1 MCYST
6 FVKNRNSHRKGGGS
20 LGSARIYFRERD
32 IRARPLSSRK
42 IEPKQ
47 QRTTIRGVLSVNS
60 RGIGFIEDEKHR
72 EDIMIETSNLATALN
87 RDEVEVEP
95 LKAKVRGRR
104 TGRVVRIVRR
114 YKTRFVGTMEERG
127 TRLVLVPDDFRMY
140 APMVIPR
147 PPREAQKGLKALA
160 EIKEWRN
167 GKEPQGEIVKI
178 IGKKGEHEVEM
189 ESIILER
196 GFESGFPREVEAEA
210 EAIAEEAKRLIKTTN
225 SPLAPEE
232 IQKRRDFRKTTL
244 FTIDPANAKDFDDA
258 LSFRKLSDAEVKD
271 KGLKI
276 NDSLYEVGVH
286 IADVSHYV
294 REGVAL
300 DREARER
307 GTSVYLVDR
316 TIPMLPHALS
326 NDLCSLNPDV
336 DRFAF
341 SAVFDMD
348 ESGRVYNRWFG
359 KSVIHSRN
367 RLTYES
373 AQELID
379 GPLSLSKTVNKR
391 VSVQNSPS
399 IPLLERGDGELTGA
413 LRILNSIA
421 KRLRAEKTKQGA
433 IDFEQDEVGF
443 ELDDAGRPI
452 RVFKKKRLDTHK
464 LIEEFMLLANR
475 EVALFFHGAA
485 KRSGGKIPFIYRIHD
500 LPDRDKLAQL
510 SVFVRALGH
519 ELPIRSDGSITGKD
533 LQALFNA
540 IAGHASESLIKTA
553 AIRSMAKAVYSTS
566 NIGHFGLAF
575 EYYTHFTSP
584 IRRYPDL
591 LVHRS
596 LFSILEKHKLDLN
609 KLAQLERMAE
619 DATKRE
625 IEAAE
630 AERESIKLKQVEY
643 MKERIGKEFDG
654 LISGVTE
661 WGIYV
666 EEKETRSEGMAAL
679 RNMKD
684 DYYLLDQENYCIVGE
699 KTKKKYSLGD
709 TVRFKVVG
717 ADVERK
723 TLDYRLV

>member
-1 MCYST
+1 MSLLWYSIP
-6 FVKNRNSHRKGGGS
+6 VKNRPHIERHGKEVS
-20 LGSARIYFRERD
+20 RE
-32 IRARPLSSRK
+32 
-42 IEPKQ
+42 Q
-47 QRTTIRGVLSVNS
+47 TITGQISVNS
-60 RGIGFIEDEKHR
+60 RGVGFVSPIQTSGKKTRANKDEDL
-72 EDIMIETSNLATALN
+72 MIETQNLNTALN
-87 RDEVEVEP
+87 RDEVEVEQ
-95 LKAKVRGRR
+95 LKAKVRGRK
-104 TGRVVRIVRR
+104 TGRVVRVIQRN
-114 YKTRFVGTMEERG
+114 KIRFVGTIEERG
-127 TRLVLVPDDFRMY
+127 TKLMLVPDDFRMY
-140 APMVIPR
+140 APIAIPR
-147 PPREAQKGLKALA
+147 PPKEAQKGYKALV
-160 EIKEWRN
+160 EIKEWKT
-167 GKEPQGEIVKI
+167 GSDPLGEIVKV

-196 GFESGFPREVEAEA
+196 GFESGFPRETEDEAK
-210 EAIAEEAKRLIKTTN
+210 AIAEEAQRLIKETG
-225 SPLAPEE
+225 SPLAADEKK
-232 IQKRRDFRKTTL
+232 KRRDFTKTTL

-258 LSFRKLSDAEVKD
+258 LSFKKLEN
-271 KGLKI
+271 GR
-276 NDSLYEVGVH
+276 YEIGVH

-294 REGVAL
+294 REGTSL

-326 NDLCSLNPDV
+326 NDLCSLNPNV

-341 SAVFDMD
+341 SAVFEMD
-348 ESGRVYNRWFG
+348 ENGRVHSRWFG
-359 KSVIHSRN
+359 KGVIHSEMRF
-367 RLTYES
+367 TYET
-373 AQELID
+373 AQESID
-379 GPLSLSKTVNKR
+379 NGGTLS
-391 VSVQNSPS
+391 
-399 IPLLERGDGELTGA
+399 EELRT
-413 LRILNSIA
+413 LNAIA
-421 KRLRAEKTKQGA
+421 KKLRAEKTKEGA

-443 ELDDAGRPI
+443 ELDDKGHPI

-475 EVALFFHGAA
+475 EVAFYFHQAW
-485 KRSGGKIPFIYRIHD
+485 KKSGGKMPFIYRTHD
-500 LPDRDKLAQL
+500 VPNSEKIAQL
-510 SVFVRALGH
+510 GIFVRALGH
-519 ELPIRSDGSITGKD
+519 ELPVRKDGSITGKD

-553 AIRSMAKAVYSTS
+553 AIRSMAKAIYSTA

-596 LFSILEKHKLDLN
+596 LFSILEHHKIDPT
-609 KLAQLERMAE
+609 KLTKLEKMAT

-643 MKERIGKEFDG
+643 MQDRMGKEFEG
-654 LISGVTE
+654 IISGVTE

-666 EEKETRSEGMAAL
+666 EDKETRSEGMVKL
-679 RNMKD
+679 RDLQD
-684 DYYLLDQENYCIVGE
+684 DYYVLDEQNYAIVGE

-709 TVRFKVVG
+709 KVRFKVAG

-723 TLDYRLV
+723 TLDYKIV